1 VSPTGRTQFII
12 ISPDAAIIESEAAY
26 LDTVRQLDDEDKLV
40 GDPLTVARV
49 ARITGRLVSIA
60 VADFPA
66 SADWKWS
73 VAIVDDAET
82 VNAWCM
88 AGGRMAVYTGLFD
101 QLELT
106 DDEFAQ
112 IMGHEISHA
121 LANHTAERMSR
132 AMATAAGVA
141 VIGAASD
148 NSGAAIAGAAV
159 LANVALTLPNSRDAE
174 NEADVMGMVLAT
186 KAGYDPE
193 AAVTLW
199 QKMGDLS
206 DERPAE
212 FLSTHPRPR
221 KSAGRAQCHDPPDAG
236 DQSRSDQGADSPG
249 HDRSIRR
256 SPTPDLLPDGVEEV
270 QVVLILVE
278 DIDND
283 LLLRP
288 AHHVVVLAALR
299 EVHLGA
305 EEASSLST
313 TISDANR
320 RHRVAGDDLPAP
332 HR

>member
-1 VSPTGRTQFII
+1 MSPTGRTQFII

-106 DDEFAQ
+106 DDEFSQ

-121 LANHTAERMSR
+121 LANHTAEPMSR

-212 FLSTHPRPR
+212 FLSTHPAPENR
-221 KSAGRAQCHDPPDAG
+221 Q
-236 DQSRSDQGADSPG
+236 
-249 HDRSIRR
+249 
-256 SPTPDLLPDGVEEV
+256 
-270 QVVLILVE
+270 
-278 DIDND
+278 
-283 LLLRP
+283 
-288 AHHVVVLAALR
+288 AALNAMIPR
-299 EVHLGA
+299 MLEINPDR
-305 EEASSLST
+305 T
-313 TISDANR
+313 K
-320 RHRVAGDDLPAP
+320 AP
-332 HR
+332 IHPVTNVQ

>member
-1 VSPTGRTQFII
+1 MASLFTHELLTNEELGVLAQPNAQRHCTVLSKLTRLITGLMLVTLVGCATSPTGRTQFIL
-12 ISPDAAIIESEAAY
+12 ISPDAAIIESETAY
-26 LDTVRQLDDEDKLV
+26 LDTVRQLEDDDKLV
-40 GDPLTVARV
+40 NDPLSVARV

-60 VADFPA
+60 IADYPE

-141 VIGAASD
+141 VVGAASD
-148 NSGAAIAGAAV
+148 NSGAAMAGAA
-159 LANVALTLPNSRDAE
+159 LIANVALTLPNSRDAE
-174 NEADVMGMVLAT
+174 NEADILGMVLAT

-206 DERPAE
+206 DDRPAE
-212 FLSTHPRPR
+212 FLSTHPAPENR
-221 KSAGRAQCHDPPDAG
+221 Q
-236 DQSRSDQGADSPG
+236 
-249 HDRSIRR
+249 
-256 SPTPDLLPDGVEEV
+256 
-270 QVVLILVE
+270 
-278 DIDND
+278 
-283 LLLRP
+283 
-288 AHHVVVLAALR
+288 AALNAMIPHMLKINPSR
-299 EVHLGA
+299 DKAPIHPV
-305 EEASSLST
+305 
-313 TISDANR
+313 TI
-320 RHRVAGDDLPAP
+320 VQ
-332 HR
+332 

>member
-1 VSPTGRTQFII
+1 VLAQPNAQRHCTVLSKLTRLITGLITGLMLVTLAGCATSPTGRTQFIL
-12 ISPDAAIIESEAAY
+12 ISPDAAIIESETAY
-26 LDTVRQLDDEDKLV
+26 LDTVRQLEDDDKLV
-40 GDPLTVARV
+40 NDPLSVARV

-60 VADFPA
+60 IADYPE

-73 VAIVDDAET
+73 VAIVDDTET

-141 VIGAASD
+141 VVGAASD
-148 NSGAAIAGAAV
+148 NSGAAMAGAA
-159 LANVALTLPNSRDAE
+159 LIANVALTLPNSRDAE
-174 NEADVMGMVLAT
+174 NEADILGMVLAT

-206 DERPAE
+206 DDRPAE
-212 FLSTHPRPR
+212 FLSTHPAPENR
-221 KSAGRAQCHDPPDAG
+221 Q
-236 DQSRSDQGADSPG
+236 
-249 HDRSIRR
+249 
-256 SPTPDLLPDGVEEV
+256 
-270 QVVLILVE
+270 
-278 DIDND
+278 
-283 LLLRP
+283 
-288 AHHVVVLAALR
+288 AALNAMIPHMLKINPSR
-299 EVHLGA
+299 DKAPIHPV
-305 EEASSLST
+305 
-313 TISDANR
+313 TI
-320 RHRVAGDDLPAP
+320 VQ
-332 HR
+332 

>member
-1 VSPTGRTQFII
+1 MCRDKIIMRTRYWALLAVWMLLSSCAVSPTGRTQFII

-26 LDTVRQLDDEDKLV
+26 MDTVRQLDDEDKLV
-40 GDPLTVARV
+40 GNPLTVARV

-60 VADFPA
+60 VTDFSA

-101 QLELT
+101 KLELT

-132 AMATAAGVA
+132 AMATATGMA

-148 NSGAAIAGAAV
+148 NSSVAIAGASV

-193 AAVTLW
+193 AAVALW
-199 QKMGDLS
+199 QKMGDLN

-212 FLSTHPRPR
+212 FLSTHPAPENR
-221 KSAGRAQCHDPPDAG
+221 Q
-236 DQSRSDQGADSPG
+236 
-249 HDRSIRR
+249 
-256 SPTPDLLPDGVEEV
+256 
-270 QVVLILVE
+270 
-278 DIDND
+278 
-283 LLLRP
+283 
-288 AHHVVVLAALR
+288 AALNVMIPR
-299 EVHLGA
+299 MLKINPDRTKSPIHPV
-305 EEASSLST
+305 
-313 TISDANR
+313 TI
-320 RHRVAGDDLPAP
+320 VK
-332 HR
+332 

>member
-1 VSPTGRTQFII
+1 MGHDKMIMRTKRWAILVVWVLLSSCAVSPTGRTQFII

-212 FLSTHPRPR
+212 FLSTHPAPENR
-221 KSAGRAQCHDPPDAG
+221 Q
-236 DQSRSDQGADSPG
+236 
-249 HDRSIRR
+249 
-256 SPTPDLLPDGVEEV
+256 
-270 QVVLILVE
+270 
-278 DIDND
+278 
-283 LLLRP
+283 
-288 AHHVVVLAALR
+288 AALNAMIPPMLEINPDR
-299 EVHLGA
+299 TKA
-305 EEASSLST
+305 P
-313 TISDANR
+313 I
-320 RHRVAGDDLPAP
+320 HRVTIVQ
-332 HR
+332 

>member
-1 VSPTGRTQFII
+1 MNGRFSQRVLTALTLCWLVGCAVSPTGRSQFIL

-40 GDPLTVARV
+40 DDPLTVARV

-60 VADFPA
+60 VREFPE

-73 VAIVDDAET
+73 VAIVDDADT

-88 AGGRMAVYTGLFD
+88 AGGRMAVYTGLFG
-101 QLELT
+101 QLDLT

-148 NSGAAIAGAAV
+148 NSGAAMAGAAV
-159 LANVALTLPNSRDAE
+159 IANVALTLPNSREAE

-186 KAGYDPE
+186 QAGYDPE

-199 QKMGDLS
+199 QKMGDLN

-212 FLSTHPRPR
+212 FLSTHPAPENR
-221 KSAGRAQCHDPPDAG
+221 Q
-236 DQSRSDQGADSPG
+236 
-249 HDRSIRR
+249 
-256 SPTPDLLPDGVEEV
+256 
-270 QVVLILVE
+270 
-278 DIDND
+278 
-283 LLLRP
+283 
-288 AHHVVVLAALR
+288 AALNAMIPR
-299 EVHLGA
+299 MLEINPDRAKAPIHPV
-305 EEASSLST
+305 
-313 TISDANR
+313 TIVR
-320 RHRVAGDDLPAP
+320 
-332 HR
+332 

>member
-1 VSPTGRTQFII
+1 MNGRFSQRVLTALTLCWLVGCAVSPTGRSQFIL

-40 GDPLTVARV
+40 DDPLTVARV
-49 ARITGRLVSIA
+49 ARITGRLVSVA
-60 VADFPA
+60 VREFPE

-73 VAIVDDAET
+73 VAIVDDADT

-101 QLELT
+101 QLDLT

-148 NSGAAIAGAAV
+148 NSGAAMAGAAV
-159 LANVALTLPNSRDAE
+159 IANVALTLPNSREAE

-186 KAGYDPE
+186 QAGYDPE

-199 QKMGDLS
+199 QKMGDLN

-212 FLSTHPRPR
+212 FLSTHPAPENR
-221 KSAGRAQCHDPPDAG
+221 Q
-236 DQSRSDQGADSPG
+236 
-249 HDRSIRR
+249 
-256 SPTPDLLPDGVEEV
+256 
-270 QVVLILVE
+270 
-278 DIDND
+278 
-283 LLLRP
+283 
-288 AHHVVVLAALR
+288 AALNAMIPR
-299 EVHLGA
+299 MLEINPDRAKAPIHPV
-305 EEASSLST
+305 
-313 TISDANR
+313 TIVR
-320 RHRVAGDDLPAP
+320 
-332 HR
+332 

>member
-1 VSPTGRTQFII
+1 MASLFTHELLTNEELGGLAQPNAQRHRTALSKLTRLITGLMLVTLVGCATSPTGRTQFIL
-12 ISPDAAIIESEAAY
+12 ISPDAAIIESETAY
-26 LDTVRQLDDEDKLV
+26 LDTVRQLEDDDKLV
-40 GDPLTVARV
+40 NDPLSVARV

-60 VADFPA
+60 IADYPE

-141 VIGAASD
+141 VVGAASD
-148 NSGAAIAGAAV
+148 NSGAAMAGAA
-159 LANVALTLPNSRDAE
+159 LIANVALTLPNSRDAE
-174 NEADVMGMVLAT
+174 NEADILGMVLAT

-206 DERPAE
+206 DDRPAE
-212 FLSTHPRPR
+212 FLSTHPAPENR
-221 KSAGRAQCHDPPDAG
+221 Q
-236 DQSRSDQGADSPG
+236 
-249 HDRSIRR
+249 
-256 SPTPDLLPDGVEEV
+256 
-270 QVVLILVE
+270 
-278 DIDND
+278 
-283 LLLRP
+283 
-288 AHHVVVLAALR
+288 AALNAMIPHMLKINPSR
-299 EVHLGA
+299 DKAPIHPV
-305 EEASSLST
+305 
-313 TISDANR
+313 TI
-320 RHRVAGDDLPAP
+320 VQ
-332 HR
+332 

>member
-1 VSPTGRTQFII
+1 MCRDKIIMRTKYWALCAVWMLLCSCAVSPTGRTQFII
-12 ISPDAAIIESEAAY
+12 ISPNAAIIESEAAY
-26 LDTVRQLDDEDKLV
+26 MDTVRQLDDEDKLV

-60 VADFPA
+60 VADFST

-101 QLELT
+101 KLALT

-132 AMATAAGVA
+132 AMATATGMA

-148 NSGAAIAGAAV
+148 NSRAAMAGASV
-159 LANVALTLPNSRDAE
+159 LANVALALPNSRDAE

-199 QKMGDLS
+199 QKMGDLN

-212 FLSTHPRPR
+212 FLSTHPAPENR
-221 KSAGRAQCHDPPDAG
+221 Q
-236 DQSRSDQGADSPG
+236 
-249 HDRSIRR
+249 
-256 SPTPDLLPDGVEEV
+256 
-270 QVVLILVE
+270 
-278 DIDND
+278 
-283 LLLRP
+283 
-288 AHHVVVLAALR
+288 AALNVMIPR
-299 EVHLGA
+299 MLKINPGRTKAPIHPV
-305 EEASSLST
+305 
-313 TISDANR
+313 TI
-320 RHRVAGDDLPAP
+320 VK
-332 HR
+332 

>member
-1 VSPTGRTQFII
+1 MASLFTHELLTNEELGVLAQPNAQRHCTALSKLTRLITGLMLVTLVGCATSPTGRTQFIL
-12 ISPDAAIIESEAAY
+12 ISPDAAIIESETAY
-26 LDTVRQLDDEDKLV
+26 LDTVRQLEDDDKLV
-40 GDPLTVARV
+40 NDPLSVARV

-60 VADFPA
+60 IADYPE
-66 SADWKWS
+66 SANWKWS

-141 VIGAASD
+141 VVGAASD
-148 NSGAAIAGAAV
+148 NSGAAMAGAA
-159 LANVALTLPNSRDAE
+159 LIANVALTLPNSRDAE
-174 NEADVMGMVLAT
+174 NEADILGMVLAT

-206 DERPAE
+206 DDRPAE
-212 FLSTHPRPR
+212 FLSTHPAPENR
-221 KSAGRAQCHDPPDAG
+221 Q
-236 DQSRSDQGADSPG
+236 
-249 HDRSIRR
+249 
-256 SPTPDLLPDGVEEV
+256 
-270 QVVLILVE
+270 
-278 DIDND
+278 
-283 LLLRP
+283 
-288 AHHVVVLAALR
+288 AALNAMIPHMLKINPSR
-299 EVHLGA
+299 DKAPIHPV
-305 EEASSLST
+305 
-313 TISDANR
+313 TI
-320 RHRVAGDDLPAP
+320 VQ
-332 HR
+332 

>member
-1 VSPTGRTQFII
+1 MCRDKMIMRTRYWALLAVWMLLSSCAVSPTGRTQFII

-26 LDTVRQLDDEDKLV
+26 MNTVRQLDDEDKLV

-60 VADFPA
+60 VADFSK
-66 SADWKWS
+66 SAGWKWS
-73 VAIVDDAET
+73 VAIVDDVET

-101 QLELT
+101 KLELT

-132 AMATAAGVA
+132 AMATATGMA

-148 NSGAAIAGAAV
+148 NSSVAMASASV

-199 QKMGDLS
+199 QKMGDLN
-206 DERPAE
+206 DGRPAE
-212 FLSTHPRPR
+212 FLSTHPAPENR
-221 KSAGRAQCHDPPDAG
+221 Q
-236 DQSRSDQGADSPG
+236 
-249 HDRSIRR
+249 
-256 SPTPDLLPDGVEEV
+256 
-270 QVVLILVE
+270 
-278 DIDND
+278 
-283 LLLRP
+283 
-288 AHHVVVLAALR
+288 AALNVMIPR
-299 EVHLGA
+299 MLEINPNRTKAPIHPV
-305 EEASSLST
+305 
-313 TISDANR
+313 TIVR
-320 RHRVAGDDLPAP
+320 
-332 HR
+332 

>member
-1 VSPTGRTQFII
+1 M
-12 ISPDAAIIESEAAY
+12 
-26 LDTVRQLDDEDKLV
+26 DTVRQLEDDDKLV
-40 GDPLTVARV
+40 NDPLSVARV

-60 VADFPA
+60 IADYPE

-141 VIGAASD
+141 VVGAASD
-148 NSGAAIAGAAV
+148 NSGAAMAGAA
-159 LANVALTLPNSRDAE
+159 LIANVALTLPNSRDAE
-174 NEADVMGMVLAT
+174 NEADIMGMVLAT

-206 DERPAE
+206 DDRPAE
-212 FLSTHPRPR
+212 FLSTHPAPENR
-221 KSAGRAQCHDPPDAG
+221 Q
-236 DQSRSDQGADSPG
+236 
-249 HDRSIRR
+249 
-256 SPTPDLLPDGVEEV
+256 
-270 QVVLILVE
+270 
-278 DIDND
+278 
-283 LLLRP
+283 
-288 AHHVVVLAALR
+288 AALNAMIPHMLKINPSR
-299 EVHLGA
+299 DKAPIHPV
-305 EEASSLST
+305 
-313 TISDANR
+313 TIVR
-320 RHRVAGDDLPAP
+320 
-332 HR
+332 

>member
-1 VSPTGRTQFII
+1 MCREKMIMRTRYWALLAVWMLLSSCAVSPTGRTQFII

-26 LDTVRQLDDEDKLV
+26 MDTVRQLDDEDKLV
-40 GDPLTVARV
+40 GDPLTVTRV

-60 VADFPA
+60 VTDFST

-101 QLELT
+101 KLELT

-132 AMATAAGVA
+132 AMATATGMA

-148 NSGAAIAGAAV
+148 NSSVAIAGASV

-199 QKMGDLS
+199 QKMGDLN

-212 FLSTHPRPR
+212 FLSTHPAPENR
-221 KSAGRAQCHDPPDAG
+221 Q
-236 DQSRSDQGADSPG
+236 
-249 HDRSIRR
+249 
-256 SPTPDLLPDGVEEV
+256 
-270 QVVLILVE
+270 
-278 DIDND
+278 
-283 LLLRP
+283 
-288 AHHVVVLAALR
+288 AALNSMIPR
-299 EVHLGA
+299 MLEINPDRTKAPIHPV
-305 EEASSLST
+305 
-313 TISDANR
+313 TIVR
-320 RHRVAGDDLPAP
+320 
-332 HR
+332 

>member
-1 VSPTGRTQFII
+1 MLAQPNAQRHCTVLSKLTRLITGLMLVTLVGCATSPTGRPQFIL
-12 ISPDAAIIESEAAY
+12 ISPDAAIIESETAY
-26 LDTVRQLDDEDKLV
+26 LDTVQQLEDDDKLV
-40 GDPLTVARV
+40 NDPLSVARV

-60 VADFPA
+60 IADYPE

-141 VIGAASD
+141 MVGAASD
-148 NSGAAIAGAAV
+148 NSGAAMAGAA
-159 LANVALTLPNSRDAE
+159 LIANVALTLPNSRDAE
-174 NEADVMGMVLAT
+174 NEADIMGMVLAT

-206 DERPAE
+206 DDRPAE
-212 FLSTHPRPR
+212 FLSTHPAPENR
-221 KSAGRAQCHDPPDAG
+221 Q
-236 DQSRSDQGADSPG
+236 
-249 HDRSIRR
+249 
-256 SPTPDLLPDGVEEV
+256 
-270 QVVLILVE
+270 
-278 DIDND
+278 
-283 LLLRP
+283 
-288 AHHVVVLAALR
+288 AALNAMIPHMLKINPSR
-299 EVHLGA
+299 DKAPIHPV
-305 EEASSLST
+305 
-313 TISDANR
+313 TI
-320 RHRVAGDDLPAP
+320 VQ
-332 HR
+332 

>member
-1 VSPTGRTQFII
+1 MCRHKMIMRTRYWVLLAFWMLLSSCAVSPTGRTQFII

-26 LDTVRQLDDEDKLV
+26 MDTVRQLEDEDKLV
-40 GDPLTVARV
+40 SDPLTVARV

-60 VADFPA
+60 VTDFST
-66 SADWKWS
+66 SANWKWS

-101 QLELT
+101 KLELT

-132 AMATAAGVA
+132 AMATATGMA

-148 NSGAAIAGAAV
+148 NSSVAMAGASV

-199 QKMGDLS
+199 QKMGDLN

-212 FLSTHPRPR
+212 FLSTHPAPENR
-221 KSAGRAQCHDPPDAG
+221 Q
-236 DQSRSDQGADSPG
+236 
-249 HDRSIRR
+249 
-256 SPTPDLLPDGVEEV
+256 
-270 QVVLILVE
+270 
-278 DIDND
+278 
-283 LLLRP
+283 
-288 AHHVVVLAALR
+288 AALNVMIPR
-299 EVHLGA
+299 MLEINPDRTKAPIHPV
-305 EEASSLST
+305 
-313 TISDANR
+313 TI
-320 RHRVAGDDLPAP
+320 VQ
-332 HR
+332 